1 MEWIGVIGIVV
12 GLVFFVVAAMKG
24 WNVLITSIVT
34 AIVIALTNGMDIM
47 NAMVGTETSYV
58 TGLAGFIRGNL
69 LIFMGGAIMGEFM
82 DKSGA
87 AKAIAQAVMN
97 KVGNKSPYLVLL
109 GIAAVGAILT
119 YAGISMFV
127 AMFALIPLARPLFRE
142 CNIPWHLFCAAWS
155 LAACSFTMAMIPG
168 VPAVAWINAA
178 NGCGVSLTAAP
189 IMGIVGSI
197 IAIAVSCI
205 YIKFALKRAQAKG
218 ETYEITEADKDVEAD
233 TKLPNLFVSLLP
245 LIVLIAVI
253 IGGSAAGI
261 KNVVYI
267 AMLVAVIVSV
277 VAFYKHLDSVRD
289 VLGKGAVAG
298 VGPAVFTSA
307 AVGVGTVAAASVGFS
322 VIYEAIFNM
331 PGGTYVSAA
340 TMAAALG
347 GIMGSGSGAVGIIAQ
362 NFLDPYLATG
372 VDPAALAKIIA
383 TSATIGGALPNS
395 GAMFGMLAAMGLTH
409 KNSYKHIAAISV
421 GAGLCALVV
430 MIVMAN
436 VGIVQE
442 RSWGPAGRCRA
453 LFVSRTLAAP
463 WAPAGPATILEAC
476 ACRQGG
482 CAKRL
487 RRAAG
492 TAAAPPAWQGK
503 GVVRS
508 WVLAKPKARL
518 RRRCRSSRR
527 FPKTRSSGGP
537 ASPPSSRAWSPA

>member
-1 MEWIGVIGIVV
+1 
-12 GLVFFVVAAMKG
+12 
-24 WNVLITSIVT
+24 
-34 AIVIALTNGMDIM
+34 
-47 NAMVGTETSYV
+47 
-58 TGLAGFIRGNL
+58 
-69 LIFMGGAIMGEFM
+69 
-82 DKSGA
+82 
-87 AKAIAQAVMN
+87 MN
-97 KVGNKSPYLVLL
+97 KVGKNSPYFVLL
-109 GIAAVGAILT
+109 GISAVGALLT

-142 CNIPWHLFCAAWS
+142 CNIPWHLFCAAWT
-155 LAACSFTMAMIPG
+155 LGACSFTMAMIPG

-197 IAIAVSCI
+197 IAIAVSCV

-218 ETYEITEADKDVEAD
+218 ETYEITEADKEVEAE

-245 LIVLIAVI
+245 LIVLIAII

-267 AMLVAVIVSV
+267 AMLVAVIVSI

-307 AVGVGTVAAASVGFS
+307 AVGVGTVAAASMGFS

-409 KNSYKHIAAISV
+409 KNSYKHIAAISI

-436 VGIVQE
+436 VGIV
-442 RSWGPAGRCRA
+442 
-453 LFVSRTLAAP
+453 
-463 WAPAGPATILEAC
+463 
-476 ACRQGG
+476 
-482 CAKRL
+482 
-487 RRAAG
+487 
-492 TAAAPPAWQGK
+492 
-503 GVVRS
+503 
-508 WVLAKPKARL
+508 
-518 RRRCRSSRR
+518 
-527 FPKTRSSGGP
+527 
-537 ASPPSSRAWSPA
+537 